1 MDHLLK
7 YSFNQKI
14 PIELI
19 YLNGSGDLSQRTVIV
34 RKIYEDRVLVYCM
47 QKQQVRMLKLANILS
62 VDKVRNNY
70 QYA

>member
-1 MDHLLK
+1 MNHLLN

-19 YLNGSGDLSQRTVIV
+19 YLNGSGYFSQRTVIV
-34 RKIYEDRVLVYCM
+34 RKVYEDRILAYCM
-47 QKQQVRMLKLANILS
+47 QKQQVRTLILTNILS
-62 VDKVRNNY
+62 VAKVRTKY